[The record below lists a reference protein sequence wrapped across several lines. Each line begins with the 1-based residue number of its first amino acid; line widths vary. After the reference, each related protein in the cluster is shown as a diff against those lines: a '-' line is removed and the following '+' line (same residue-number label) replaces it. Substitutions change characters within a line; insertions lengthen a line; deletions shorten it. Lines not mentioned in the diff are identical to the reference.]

1 MKNKFFLI
9 SILIVFI
16 IIGLMIATKIL
27 TFPFSFIATNNTVSI
42 DIIVVLDVLIFFTLV
57 QLQGSTSK
65 WLKSKGT
72 DTEVEV
78 SNPTGILLNGLIFT
92 FAFNLLAFT
101 YFLLSNKSL
110 ELSFLQILFNTF
122 VLLYI
127 IYLIFV
133 FGTFINRRK
142 NNADK
147 LEKNK

>member
-42 DIIVVLDVLIFFTLV
+42 DIIVVLDVLIFFTIV

-65 WLKSKGT
+65 WLKSKET

>member
-1 MKNKFFLI
+1 
-9 SILIVFI
+9 
-16 IIGLMIATKIL
+16 MIATKIL

-72 DTEVEV
+72 DTEGEV
-78 SNPTGILLNGLIFT
+78 SNPTGILLTGVIVTL
-92 FAFNLLAFT
+92 AFNLLAFT
-101 YFLLSNKSL
+101 YYVLSNKSL
-110 ELSFLQILFNTF
+110 EVSFLQILFNTF

-133 FGTFINRRK
+133 IGNFINSRK
-142 NNADK
+142 K
-147 LEKNK
+147 RIESLK

>member
-16 IIGLMIATKIL
+16 IIVLMIATKIL

-72 DTEVEV
+72 DNEGEV
-78 SNPTGILLNGLIFT
+78 SNPTGILLTGVIVTL
-92 FAFNLLAFT
+92 AFNLLAFT
-101 YFLLSNKSL
+101 YYVLSNKSL
-110 ELSFLQILFNTF
+110 EVSFLQILFNTF

-133 FGTFINRRK
+133 IGNFINSRK
-142 NNADK
+142 K
-147 LEKNK
+147 RIESLK

>member
-42 DIIVVLDVLIFFTLV
+42 DIIVVLDVLIFFTIV

-65 WLKSKGT
+65 WLKSNETGT
-72 DTEVEV
+72 EGEI
-78 SNPTGILLNGLIFT
+78 SNPTGILLTGIVVTL
-92 FAFNLLAFT
+92 AFNLLAFT
-101 YFLLSNKSL
+101 YFVLSNKSL

-122 VLLYI
+122 VLLYV

-133 FGTFINRRK
+133 FGNFMKRRNQK
-142 NNADK
+142 SEK
-147 LEKNK
+147 LK

>member
-1 MKNKFFLI
+1 MKNKFFFI

-65 WLKSKGT
+65 WLKSKET
-72 DTEVEV
+72 DTEGEV
-78 SNPTGILLNGLIFT
+78 SNPTGILLTGVIVTL
-92 FAFNLLAFT
+92 AFNLLAFT
-101 YFLLSNKSL
+101 YFVLSNKSL

-133 FGTFINRRK
+133 VGNFINRRNQK
-142 NNADK
+142 MK
-147 LEKNK
+147 KSK

>member
-1 MKNKFFLI
+1 MKNKFFFI

-72 DTEVEV
+72 DNEGEV
-78 SNPTGILLNGLIFT
+78 SNPTGILLTGIIVTL
-92 FAFNLLAFT
+92 AFNLLAFT
-101 YFLLSNKSL
+101 YYVLSNKSL
-110 ELSFLQILFNTF
+110 EVSFLQILFNTF

-133 FGTFINRRK
+133 IGNFINNR
-142 NNADK
+142 
-147 LEKNK
+147 NKRMESLK